1 VGFVAIEGFPSCAF
15 VLQAFDVMGIPS
27 TANIGIVLDRV
38 LLALWVGALWTVGF
52 LVVPVLF
59 AELERSTA
67 GTLAGALFHRLNYA
81 GLVIGAFLLLRN
93 RLDPS
98 AATAPALL
106 LVLMLG
112 SILVSEFGLAP
123 QIAGLREAGFTAGSA
138 EAARFGRLHGAAATL
153 YLINALFGLALLAIG
168 IRPGV
173 KHDP

>member
-1 VGFVAIEGFPSCAF
+1 
-15 VLQAFDVMGIPS
+15 MGIPS
-27 TANIGIVLDRV
+27 TANIGIVLDRA

-67 GTLAGALFHRLNYA
+67 GTVAGALFHRLNYA

-93 RLDPS
+93 RLSLP

-123 QIAGLREAGFTAGSA
+123 QIAALRETGLVAGSA
-138 EAARFGRLHGAAATL
+138 EAARFGRLHGAASLL
-153 YLINALFGLALLAIG
+153 YVINALFGVVLLAIG
-168 IRPGV
+168 IRPRV
-173 KHDP
+173 TSP